1 MKTETPDTYKLINTA
16 LILSLITIFYNILE
30 GLVSVF
36 FGYSDETLSLFG
48 FGLDSFIEVISGIG
62 ILHMVL
68 KIKKSGTE
76 DSDRFEKNALRITGV
91 SFLILS
97 AGLVIGAVISFIN
110 KSRPETTIPGVIISA
125 ISIITMYALLKAK
138 LSTGRKLASDARK
151 LGSDAIIADAKCTMT
166 CLYLSFILLGA
177 SIIYE
182 IFKIGYV
189 DIIGSI
195 GIAYFSFRE
204 GREALEK
211 AKNKNACCSSC

>member
-1 MKTETPDTYKLINTA
+1 MKTENSDKQKLINTA
-16 LILSLITIFYNILE
+16 LILSLITIFYNIAE

-36 FGYSDETLSLFG
+36 LGYTDETLSLLG

-68 KIKKSGTE
+68 KIKRSE
-76 DSDRFEKNALRITGV
+76 IQDSDRFEKNALRITGV

-97 AGLVIGAVISFIN
+97 AGLVIGAVISIIN
-110 KSRPETTIPGVIISA
+110 KTRPETTIPGIIISA
-125 ISIITMYALLKAK
+125 ISILTMYALMKVK
-138 LSTGRKLASDARK
+138 LSTGRK

-177 SIIYE
+177 SVIYA
-182 IFKIGYV
+182 IFRIGYI

-211 AKNKNACCSSC
+211 AKNNGACCSSC